1 MIISTKEYYLHSTLK
16 VNVLLFC
23 FKILIRLAN
32 WRTAWTKQSPFVST
46 TQTHTDLPLFV
57 VAIYSTIPALFPRRT
72 TSDREHRSMTEA
84 KKKVGDLQK
93 KLEGE
98 EERAAQLED
107 KLNSTTKELAHCRDR
122 ARRLQQTLTDYS
134 RAAKHAGQHPGVT
147 AHPDVNLLKRLHVLE
162 ARNEALREAVASH
175 AERNARIDTT
185 KAKTRSK
192 KSLNQKAQTDRDDD
206 SAASAA
212 RATWEASK
220 RAQKRIQTLT
230 ARCRKY

>member
-1 MIISTKEYYLHSTLK
+1 
-16 VNVLLFC
+16 
-23 FKILIRLAN
+23 
-32 WRTAWTKQSPFVST
+32 
-46 TQTHTDLPLFV
+46 
-57 VAIYSTIPALFPRRT
+57 
-72 TSDREHRSMTEA
+72 MTEA

-134 RAAKHAGQHPGVT
+134 RAAKHAGQHSGVT

-185 KAKTRSK
+185 KAKTHGK
-192 KSLNQKAQTDRDDD
+192 KSLNQRAKTNRDDD